1 MEFKHLLICLLL
13 SELLNLFDK
22 SRDLSLELI
31 NKGLLGSAEFLK
43 LSDPKLRISQLRG
56 LAVKPGSL
64 IIDDLVEESNLT
76 LLALHE
82 LVAIPL
88 SGILS
93 GVSSSWGRRHR
104 LLLFCLA
111 DVGGH
116 LVKVCGFHLVCFFLF
131 FIITEFLN

>member
-93 GVSSSWGRRHR
+93 EVSSSWGRRHR

-116 LVKVCGFHLVCFFLF
+116 LVKVCGFHLGFSFRFLLLTSF
-131 FIITEFLN
+131 